1 MILPKAFE
9 KEVNDNLLLG
19 LKGTLLYST
28 SAKVLAPKYI
38 KSELSLQGLLEKN
51 RIGAP
56 ENLKV
61 DMLEI
66 MEGFL
71 VQKEYLL
78 IDVSSEGQPP
88 QSRSGQSEKEKKASG
103 DGATQRYSWMI
114 SNPQIIAQL
123 FGCS

>member
-19 LKGTLLYST
+19 LKGTLLYSR

-78 IDVSSEGQPP
+78 IDVSSEGQPT
-88 QSRSGQSEKEKKASG
+88 RS
-103 DGATQRYSWMI
+103 
-114 SNPQIIAQL
+114 
-123 FGCS
+123 